1 MTVGSDWEG
10 LLSPAGNFLFFNNF
24 QLLAAEN
31 YLEDSFISFMLFCLF
46 FFLHL
51 IQLFIIIGNKR
62 ANSFWAGNLPPDE
75 ELHMDAP
82 AEKRV
87 AFITQKYKEGKFRKA
102 PFPYK
107 TKEQLNKVILE
118 RVSPDHTFCILLY
131 LCAISL
137 CC

>member
-1 MTVGSDWEG
+1 MNILNRSLSQ
-10 LLSPAGNFLFFNNF
+10 LLFGRQFALQFFSLIYSIWKLFRVIHDICFLFNF
-24 QLLAAEN
+24 
-31 YLEDSFISFMLFCLF
+31 
-46 FFLHL
+46 

-82 AEKRV
+82 AEKRI

-107 TKEQLNKVILE
+107 TKEQLNKVISELI
-118 RVSPDHTFCILLY
+118 SSYHNFCTELY
-131 LCAISL
+131 LCAF
-137 CC
+137 